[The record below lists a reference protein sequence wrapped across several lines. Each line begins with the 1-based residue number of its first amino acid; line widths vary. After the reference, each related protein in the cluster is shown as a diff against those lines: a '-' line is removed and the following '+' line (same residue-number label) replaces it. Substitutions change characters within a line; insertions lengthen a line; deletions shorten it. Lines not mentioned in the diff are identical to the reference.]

1 VSEAVLCAYPEV
13 VEEPE
18 RHGAQP
24 SKLNFLLSA
33 IRGGSVEMVRYLA
46 DCGAPLNLPS
56 GEEFCWTALHEAAYS
71 GNDYIVAFLLER
83 GVDRDKSTPLEE
95 AENSGRGAAADLIRN
110 TLKCQ
115 QAWCLGL

>member
-1 VSEAVLCAYPEV
+1 VPKALGGES
-13 VEEPE
+13 
-18 RHGAQP
+18 
-24 SKLNFLLSA
+24 LSG
-33 IRGGSVEMVRYLA
+33 RNVRFA
-46 DCGAPLNLPS
+46 SQWD
-56 GEEFCWTALHEAAYS
+56 S
-71 GNDYIVAFLLER
+71 GNDSIVAFLLER